1 MKNPRGEGITVNQQS
16 ANDPSGS
23 VLSVPLWQI
32 PQSANDSPVLCALCV
47 SAANPA
53 FCHRFLRLCAL
64 CVSVANPA
72 FCQRSLRLCAL
83 CVSVA
88 NPSFCQRSLRL
99 CALCVSVANPSFCQ
113 RSLRLC
119 ALCVSVANPAFCQR
133 SLRLCALCVS
143 VANPAFSSVRLAA
156 IAYHWLHV
164 LRPRGVPCS
173 WPQPQPQQHPTQP
186 PSGRPGRAAFPGSAL
201 LSWPAAIPRAR
212 FRVGRANTATSSSTA
227 S

>member
-47 SAANPA
+47 S
-53 FCHRFLRLCAL
+53 
-64 CVSVANPA
+64 VANPA
-72 FCQRSLRLCAL
+72 
-83 CVSVA
+83 
-88 NPSFCQRSLRL
+88 
-99 CALCVSVANPSFCQ
+99 FCQ

-143 VANPAFSSVRLAA
+143 VANPAFCQRSLRLCALCVSVANPAFCQRSLRLCALCASVANPSFCQRSLRLCALCVSVANPAFSSVRLAA
-156 IAYHWLHV
+156 IAYHCVHV
-164 LRPRGVPCS
+164 LCPRGVPCS
-173 WPQPQPQQHPTQP
+173 WLRPQAQQHPAQR
-186 PSGRPGRAAFPGSAL
+186 PSGPLARVGFPGSAPPL
-201 LSWPAAIPRAR
+201 WPAAIPRAR
-212 FRVGRANTATSSSTA
+212 PPA
-227 S
+227 